1 MQSLKALY
9 EAIEM
14 QFFDTLTKKLSSLF
28 LIVLASGLL
37 YWVVLSMRS
46 DILQQLQE
54 AQLDAAVLAQIQSK
68 LDNLGHAILLGT
80 LFTFG
85 MISFMVWYFR
95 HLIVRPVS
103 FMTKAL
109 EEIANG
115 EGDLS
120 KDLPLL
126 THDEI
131 RTLAST
137 CNRFLAK
144 QREIISNVQAL
155 TVHIAVES
163 ARSLKNISDSS
174 QSATDQAR
182 FAKEVMSQSNEAVGR
197 VEEVSLQTQEIS
209 SVTAQNLSMAR
220 DSYAELLEV
229 TQNIGKISNSLDEFA
244 TLVAALNQRSSSIK
258 SIVGLIQQISSQTNL
273 LALNAAIEAARA
285 GESGRGFA
293 VVADEVRT
301 LAQNVSKATD
311 DISQNIDA
319 MLREVS
325 STHEQTTQISHSAHE
340 TQKVV
345 ERASG
350 HFEIMIGDFE
360 STNGKLADIAE
371 HIQQFADTNTGIN
384 ERVTQIHADS
394 QSIDQRMQHSATAIR
409 DLTGVAERVQA
420 LLGRFVLGHGE
431 LDAAITRASRCRDVL
446 QERLAGLK
454 DQGVNLF
461 DQSYKLIPDT
471 DPKQYMTS
479 YTERFAQICQE
490 ECDKL
495 TRSTPG
501 GIVTFIVDNRGYC
514 PVNNSWVSKKPTG
527 NREVDL
533 PVCRNKRMFSDPI
546 GLRAAANTQRFL
558 LQTYLRDTGEIM
570 TEIDVPFFFEGRHW
584 GNLRMGFDASKLLE
598 KG

>member
-1 MQSLKALY
+1 MRMFKALY
-9 EAIEM
+9 ESIEM
-14 QFFDTLTKKLSSLF
+14 QFFDSLTKKLSSLF
-28 LIVLASGLL
+28 LLVAVSGLL
-37 YWVVLSMRS
+37 YWIARS
-46 DILQQLQE
+46 IESQITLQLRN
-54 AQLDAAVLAQIQSK
+54 AQLDAAL
-68 LDNLGHAILLGT
+68 LGQVEASLNGLSNAILIST
-80 LFTFG
+80 LFTLC
-85 MISFMVWYFR
+85 MVAFMVWYFR
-95 HLIVRPVS
+95 HLIVRPVTQ
-103 FMTKAL
+103 MTHAL

-137 CNRFLAK
+137 CNRFLGK

-174 QSATDQAR
+174 DSATHQAR
-182 FAKEVMSQSNEAVGR
+182 FAKEVMDQSNMAVGNIQ
-197 VEEVSLQTQEIS
+197 EVSQQTQGIS
-209 SVTAQNLSMAR
+209 STTAQNLSMAR

-229 TQNIGKISNSLDEFA
+229 TGNISEISSSLNEFG
-244 TLVAALNQRSSSIK
+244 TLVSALNQRSSSIK
-258 SIVGLIQQISSQTNL
+258 SIVGLIQKISSQTNL

-311 DISQNIDA
+311 DISHNIDA
-319 MLREVS
+319 MLLEVS
-325 STHEQTTQISHSAHE
+325 STHEQTTQISHSARE

-350 HFEIMIGDFE
+350 HFESMIGDFE
-360 STNGKLADIAE
+360 STNDKLAEIAV
-371 HIQQFADTNTGIN
+371 HILQFAESNTGIN
-384 ERVTQIHADS
+384 DRVTQIYADS
-394 QSIDQRMQHSATAIR
+394 QSIDQRMQHSATATR
-409 DLTGVAERVQA
+409 DLSGVAERVQTM
-420 LLGRFVLGHGE
+420 LGKFVLGHGA
-431 LDAAITRASRCRDVL
+431 LDAAITRASQCRDIL
-446 QERLAGLK
+446 QERLAELHRGGL
-454 DQGVNLF
+454 NLF
-461 DQSYKLIPDT
+461 DQSYQLIPNT
-471 DPKQYMTS
+471 DPKQYLTR
-479 YTERFAQICQE
+479 YTERFAQVCQE

-495 TRSTPG
+495 TKGTKG
-501 GIVTFIVDNRGYC
+501 GKVSFIVDNKGYC
-514 PVNNSWVSKKPTG
+514 PVNNSWVSQKPTG
-527 NREVDL
+527 DRATDL
-533 PVCRNKRMFSDPI
+533 PVCRNKRMFADPI

-584 GNLRMGFDASKLLE
+584 GNLRMGFDAAVLLAE
-598 KG
+598 

>member
-1 MQSLKALY
+1 MGAVKALY
-9 EAIEM
+9 DSIEQ
-14 QFFDTLTKKLSSLF
+14 QFFNTLTKKLSSLF
-28 LIVLASGLL
+28 LLVAVSGLL
-37 YWVVLSMRS
+37 YWIALSIRA
-46 DILQQLQE
+46 DIALELRN
-54 AQLDAAVLAQIQSK
+54 AQLDPRVSGLIESK
-68 LDNLGHAILLGT
+68 LDTLNAAILLST
-80 LFTFG
+80 LFTLG
-85 MISFMVWYFR
+85 MVSFMIGYFR
-95 HLIVRPVS
+95 HLIVRPVTY
-103 FMTKAL
+103 MTRAL

-131 RTLAST
+131 RVLAST

-174 QSATDQAR
+174 DSATHQAR
-182 FAKEVMSQSNEAVGR
+182 FAKEVMDESNTAVGR
-197 VEEVSLQTQEIS
+197 IEEVSHQTQGIS
-209 SVTAQNLSMAR
+209 STTAQNLSMAR
-220 DSYAELLEV
+220 DSYSELLEV
-229 TQNIGKISNSLDEFA
+229 TGNISEISRSLGEFS
-244 TLVAALNQRSSSIK
+244 TLVSALNQRSSSIK

-301 LAQNVSKATD
+301 LAQNVSRATD

-319 MLREVS
+319 MLLEVS
-325 STHEQTTQISHSAHE
+325 STHAQTTQISQSAQE

-350 HFEIMIGDFE
+350 HFESMIVDFE
-360 STNGKLADIAE
+360 STNGKLADIAG

-384 ERVTQIHADS
+384 QRVTRIYADS
-394 QSIDQRMQHSATAIR
+394 QSIDQRMQHSAAATR
-409 DLTGVAERVQA
+409 DLSGVAERVQT
-420 LLGRFVLGHGE
+420 LLGKFVLGHGA
-431 LDAAITRASRCRDVL
+431 LDAAITRASACRDTL
-446 QERLAGLK
+446 QTRLAAAQREGL
-454 DQGVNLF
+454 NLF
-461 DQSYKLIPDT
+461 DQSYKLIPNT
-471 DPKQYMTS
+471 DPKQYLTS

-495 TRSTPG
+495 TKGTVG
-501 GIVTFIVDNRGYC
+501 GKVSFIVDSKGYC

-527 NREVDL
+527 DRAVDL
-533 PVCRNKRMFSDPI
+533 PVCRNKRMFADPI
-546 GLRAAANTQRFL
+546 GLRAAGNTQRFL

-584 GNLRMGFDASKLLE
+584 GNLRMGFDAGLLLA
-598 KG
+598 K

>member
-1 MQSLKALY
+1 MGAVKALY
-9 EAIEM
+9 DSIEQ
-14 QFFDTLTKKLSSLF
+14 QFFNTLTKKLSSLF
-28 LIVLASGLL
+28 LLVAVSGLL
-37 YWVVLSMRS
+37 YWIALSIRA
-46 DILQQLQE
+46 DIALELRN
-54 AQLDAAVLAQIQSK
+54 AQLDPRVSGLIESK
-68 LDNLGHAILLGT
+68 LDTLNAAILFST
-80 LFTFG
+80 LFTLG
-85 MISFMVWYFR
+85 MVSFMIGYFR
-95 HLIVRPVS
+95 HLIVRPVTY
-103 FMTKAL
+103 MTRAL

-131 RTLAST
+131 RVLAST

-144 QREIISNVQAL
+144 QREIISNVQAP

-174 QSATDQAR
+174 DSATHQAR
-182 FAKEVMSQSNEAVGR
+182 FAKEVMDESNTAVGR
-197 VEEVSLQTQEIS
+197 IEEVSHQTQGIS
-209 SVTAQNLSMAR
+209 STTAQNLSMAR
-220 DSYAELLEV
+220 DSYSELLEV
-229 TQNIGKISNSLDEFA
+229 TGNISEISRSLGEFS
-244 TLVAALNQRSSSIK
+244 TLVSALNQRSSSIK

-301 LAQNVSKATD
+301 LAQNVSRATD

-319 MLREVS
+319 MLLEVS
-325 STHEQTTQISHSAHE
+325 STHAQTTQISQSAQE

-350 HFEIMIGDFE
+350 HFESMIVDFE
-360 STNGKLADIAE
+360 STNGKLADIAG

-384 ERVTQIHADS
+384 QRVTRIYADS
-394 QSIDQRMQHSATAIR
+394 QSIDQRMQHSAAATR
-409 DLTGVAERVQA
+409 DLSGVAERVQT
-420 LLGRFVLGHGE
+420 LLGKFVLGHGA
-431 LDAAITRASRCRDVL
+431 LDAAITRASACRDTL
-446 QERLAGLK
+446 QTRLAAAQREGL
-454 DQGVNLF
+454 NLF
-461 DQSYKLIPDT
+461 DQSYKLIPNT
-471 DPKQYMTS
+471 DPKQYLTS

-495 TRSTPG
+495 TKGTVG
-501 GIVTFIVDNRGYC
+501 GKVSFIVDSKGYC

-527 NREVDL
+527 DRAVDL
-533 PVCRNKRMFSDPI
+533 PVCRNKRMFADPI
-546 GLRAAANTQRFL
+546 GLRAAGNTQRFL

-584 GNLRMGFDASKLLE
+584 GNLRMGFDAGLLLA
-598 KG
+598 K

>member
-1 MQSLKALY
+1 MQTLKAFY
-9 EAIEM
+9 ESIER
-14 QFFDTLTKKLSSLF
+14 QFFDSLTKKLSSLF
-28 LIVLASGLL
+28 LLVVVSGLL
-37 YWVVLSMRS
+37 YWVALSIRADIVLLLRSM
-46 DILQQLQE
+46 
-54 AQLDAAVLAQIQSK
+54 QLDAGLLVQIQGK
-68 LDNLGHAILLGT
+68 LDLLSRAILIST
-80 LFTFG
+80 LFTLC
-85 MISFMVWYFR
+85 MVSFMVWYFR
-95 HLIVRPVS
+95 HLIVRPVTY
-103 FMTKAL
+103 MTKAL
-109 EEIANG
+109 EGIANG

-131 RTLAST
+131 RVLAST

-174 QSATDQAR
+174 DSATHQAR
-182 FAKEVMSQSNEAVGR
+182 FAKEVMEQSNTAVGR
-197 VEEVSLQTQEIS
+197 IEEVSQQTQGIS
-209 SVTAQNLSMAR
+209 STTAQNLSMAR
-220 DSYAELLEV
+220 ASYSELLEV
-229 TQNIGKISNSLDEFA
+229 TGNIGEISRSLNEFG
-244 TLVAALNQRSSSIK
+244 TLVSALNQRSSSIK

-301 LAQNVSKATD
+301 LAQNVSRATE

-319 MLREVS
+319 MLLEVG
-325 STHEQTTQISHSAHE
+325 STHEQTTQISHSARE

-350 HFEIMIGDFE
+350 HFESMIVDFE
-360 STNGKLADIAE
+360 STNGKLADIAG
-371 HIQQFADTNTGIN
+371 HIQQFADSNTGIN

-394 QSIDQRMQHSATAIR
+394 QSIDQRMQHSATATR
-409 DLTGVAERVQA
+409 DLSGVAEKVQA
-420 LLGRFVLGHGE
+420 LLGKFVLGHGQ
-431 LDAAITRASRCRDVL
+431 LDAAITRASHCRDVL
-446 QERLAGLK
+446 QSRLAELLG
-454 DQGVNLF
+454 QGVNLF
-461 DQSYKLIPDT
+461 DQTYKPIPNT
-471 DPKQYMTS
+471 DPKQFMTS
-479 YTERFAQICQE
+479 YTERFAQVCQE

-495 TRSTPG
+495 TKGTRG
-501 GIVTFIVDNRGYC
+501 GKVTFIVDAKGYC
-514 PVNNSWVSKKPTG
+514 PVNNSWVSQKPTG

-546 GLRAAANTQRFL
+546 GLRAAGNKQRFL

-570 TEIDVPFFFEGRHW
+570 TEIDVPFFFDGRHW
-584 GNLRMGFDASKLLE
+584 GNLRLGFDAAVLLAE
-598 KG
+598 

>member
-1 MQSLKALY
+1 MQTLKALY
-9 EAIEM
+9 ESIEM

-28 LIVLASGLL
+28 LLVLVSGLL
-37 YWVVLSMRS
+37 YWVALSARADIVL
-46 DILQQLQE
+46 QLRN
-54 AQLDAAVLAQIQSK
+54 AQLDAA
-68 LDNLGHAILLGT
+68 LLGQIEGRLDSLTHALLFGAFLT
-80 LFTFG
+80 LC

-95 HLIVRPVS
+95 HLIVRPVTA
-103 FMTKAL
+103 MTKAL

-120 KDLPLL
+120 KDLPLV

-131 RTLAST
+131 RVLAGT

-174 QSATDQAR
+174 DSATHQAR
-182 FAKEVMSQSNEAVGR
+182 FAKEVMEQSNTAVGR
-197 VEEVSLQTQEIS
+197 IEEVSRQTQDIS
-209 SVTAQNLSMAR
+209 GTTAQNLSMAR

-229 TQNIGKISNSLDEFA
+229 TGNISEISNNLNEFA
-244 TLVAALNQRSSSIK
+244 TLVGALNQRSSSIK
-258 SIVGLIQQISSQTNL
+258 SIVGLIQQISAQTNL

-301 LAQNVSKATD
+301 LAQNVSRATD
-311 DISQNIDA
+311 DISRDIDA
-319 MLREVS
+319 MLEEVS
-325 STHEQTTQISHSAHE
+325 STHEQTTQISHSARE

-345 ERASG
+345 ARASG
-350 HFEIMIGDFE
+350 HFESMIGDFE
-360 STNGKLADIAE
+360 STNDKLADIAA

-394 QSIDQRMQHSATAIR
+394 QLIDQRMQQSATATR
-409 DLTGVAERVQA
+409 DLSGVAEKVQT
-420 LLGRFVLGHGE
+420 LLGRFVLGHGK
-431 LDAAITRASRCRDVL
+431 LDAAITRAGQCRDTL
-446 QERLAGLK
+446 QVRLEALQREGL
-454 DQGVNLF
+454 NLF
-461 DQSYKLIPDT
+461 DQSYQLVPGT

-479 YTERFAQICQE
+479 YTERFAQVCQE

-495 TRSTPG
+495 TRNTPG
-501 GIVTFIVDNRGYC
+501 GKVSFMVDTKGYC
-514 PVNNSWVSKKPTG
+514 PVNNSWVSKQPTG
-527 NREVDL
+527 DRAVDL
-533 PVCRNKRMFSDPI
+533 PVCRNKRIFNDPI
-546 GLRAAANTQRFL
+546 GLRAAGNVQRFL

-570 TEIDVPFFFEGRHW
+570 TEIDVPLFFGGRHW
-584 GNLRMGFDASKLLE
+584 GNLRVGFDAAQLLAE
-598 KG
+598 

>member
-1 MQSLKALY
+1 MGAVKTLY
-9 EAIEM
+9 DSIER
-14 QFFDTLTKKLSSLF
+14 QFFNTLTKKLSSLF
-28 LIVLASGLL
+28 LLVLVSALL
-37 YWVVLSMRS
+37 YWIALSIRA
-46 DILQQLQE
+46 DIALQLRTV
-54 AQLDAAVLAQIQSK
+54 QLDPQVAGLIEAR
-68 LDNLGHAILLGT
+68 LDTLNNAILFST
-80 LFTFG
+80 LFTLG
-85 MISFMVWYFR
+85 MVSFMIGYFR
-95 HLIVRPVS
+95 HLIVRPVTY
-103 FMTKAL
+103 MTHAL

-174 QSATDQAR
+174 DSATHQAR
-182 FAKEVMSQSNEAVGR
+182 FAKEVMDESNTAVGR
-197 VEEVSLQTQEIS
+197 IEEVSHQTQGIS
-209 SVTAQNLSMAR
+209 STTAQNLSMAR
-220 DSYAELLEV
+220 DSYSELLEV
-229 TQNIGKISNSLDEFA
+229 TGNISEISRSLGEFG
-244 TLVAALNQRSSSIK
+244 TLVSALNQRSSSIK

-301 LAQNVSKATD
+301 LAQNVSRATD

-319 MLREVS
+319 MLLEVS
-325 STHEQTTQISHSAHE
+325 STHEQTTQISQSAQE

-350 HFEIMIGDFE
+350 HFESMIVDFE
-360 STNGKLADIAE
+360 STNGKLADIAG

-384 ERVTQIHADS
+384 QRVTRIYADS
-394 QSIDQRMQHSATAIR
+394 QSIDQRMQHSAAATR
-409 DLTGVAERVQA
+409 DLSGVAERVQT
-420 LLGRFVLGHGE
+420 LLGKFVLGHGA
-431 LDAAITRASRCRDVL
+431 LDAAITRASQCRDTL
-446 QERLAGLK
+446 QVRLAAAQREGL
-454 DQGVNLF
+454 NLF
-461 DQSYKLIPDT
+461 DQSYKLIPNT
-471 DPKQYMTS
+471 DPKQYLTS

-490 ECDKL
+490 ACDTL
-495 TRSTPG
+495 TKATPG
-501 GIVTFIVDNRGYC
+501 GIVSFIVDNKGYC

-527 NREVDL
+527 ERAVDL
-533 PVCRNKRMFSDPI
+533 PVCRNKRMFADPI
-546 GLRAAANTQRFL
+546 GLRAASNTQRFL

-584 GNLRMGFDASKLLE
+584 GNLRMGFDASLLLA
-598 KG
+598 K

>member
-1 MQSLKALY
+1 MRMFKALY
-9 EAIEM
+9 ESIEM
-14 QFFDTLTKKLSSLF
+14 QFFDSLTKKLSSLF
-28 LIVLASGLL
+28 LLVAVSALL
-37 YWVVLSMRS
+37 YWIALSIRA
-46 DILQQLQE
+46 DIVQQLRG
-54 AQLDAAVLAQIQSK
+54 AQLDTALLGQIEGS
-68 LDNLGHAILLGT
+68 LNGLSNAILFST
-80 LFTFG
+80 LFTLF
-85 MISFMVWYFR
+85 MVSFLVWYFR
-95 HLIVRPVS
+95 HLIVRPVTH
-103 FMTKAL
+103 MTNAL
-109 EEIANG
+109 AEIANG

-131 RTLAST
+131 RVLAST
-137 CNRFLAK
+137 CNRFLGK

-174 QSATDQAR
+174 DSATHQAR
-182 FAKEVMSQSNEAVGR
+182 FAKEVMDQSNMAVGNIQ
-197 VEEVSLQTQEIS
+197 EVSQQTQGIS
-209 SVTAQNLSMAR
+209 STTAQNLSMAR

-229 TQNIGKISNSLDEFA
+229 TGNISEISSSLNEFG
-244 TLVAALNQRSSSIK
+244 TLVSALNQRSSSIK

-325 STHEQTTQISHSAHE
+325 STHEQTTQISHSARE

-350 HFEIMIGDFE
+350 HFESMIGDFE

-371 HIQQFADTNTGIN
+371 HILQFAESNNGIN
-384 ERVTQIHADS
+384 DRVTQIYADS
-394 QSIDQRMQHSATAIR
+394 QSIDQRMQHSATATR
-409 DLTGVAERVQA
+409 DLSGVAERVQTM
-420 LLGRFVLGHGE
+420 LGKFVLGHGA
-431 LDAAITRASRCRDVL
+431 LDAAITRASHCRDIL
-446 QERLAGLK
+446 QERLAELHRSGL
-454 DQGVNLF
+454 NLF
-461 DQSYKLIPDT
+461 DQNYKLIPGT
-471 DPKQYMTS
+471 DPKQYLTS
-479 YTERFAQICQE
+479 YTERFAQVCQE

-495 TRSTPG
+495 TKGTKG
-501 GIVTFIVDNRGYC
+501 GKVSFIVDSKGYC
-514 PVNNSWVSKKPTG
+514 PVNNSWVSKQPTG
-527 NREVDL
+527 DRAIDL

-546 GLRAAANTQRFL
+546 GLRAAGNTQRFL

-570 TEIDVPFFFEGRHW
+570 TEIDVPFFFDGRHW
-584 GNLRMGFDASKLLE
+584 GNLRMGFDAAVLLAE
-598 KG
+598 